1 MEKHVQTQFRN
12 TGVTI
17 ELGIKKLPFRQP
29 HSKLERN
36 KIICLTNENNAIIEN
51 YPNLTRLVRNQ
62 KFPDFFLNIKIVKEV
77 LRNAGTLQLFQISGC
92 CTRPCQNH
100 HHMSDLRLVVLEERV
115 ADAERHHGN
124 TILTKFSAA
133 KTLLKW
139 LRFHIDGVNHTIY
152 MFAKKMNFLACQTKL
167 TL

>member
-62 KFPDFFLNIKIVKEV
+62 KFPDFFLNIKIVNRSSAMHALCNCSRSLVAAPDPAKITTTC
-77 LRNAGTLQLFQISGC
+77 LISGLSC
-92 CTRPCQNH
+92 LKN
-100 HHMSDLRLVVLEERV
+100 
-115 ADAERHHGN
+115 G
-124 TILTKFSAA
+124 
-133 KTLLKW
+133 LLMPNGTTGTPSSPNFRQRKLSW
-139 LRFHIDGVNHTIY
+139 NGYVSTSMVSIIQY